1 MTDEK
6 LHQVAKFLFRKATK
20 LAEGDSNPCDK
31 TATAAAILVAAVEYA
46 TPDLSPENRAR
57 LFKGEEE

>member
-6 LHQVAKFLFRKATK
+6 LHQVARFLFREATK
-20 LAEGDSNPCDK
+20 WAEMDSNPCD
-31 TATAAAILVAAVEYA
+31 TSATAAAILVAAVEYA
-46 TPDLSPENRAR
+46 TPDLSPENRVR